1 MRVLHI
7 TTDDTGGAG
16 LCCLRIH
23 KALID
28 MGVDSK
34 VVTLRNQQHAMG
46 EYSFGYIKSL
56 ISKIP
61 SIMLRMVGLVVTEK
75 NEVRRL
81 CIETGGAYSLPRSS
95 INLLNCKWVKWADV
109 IHLHWVNNYLD
120 YHSFLCA
127 INKPIVWTLHDE
139 NLFYG
144 IAHYSDSLLP
154 EHPLEKKY
162 AHIKRDALFHVKRQ
176 GIVILSEFFRK
187 KFGFHE
193 LLQGCEVRVIN
204 NPIDT
209 NSFKPVDRRL
219 ARLKLG
225 LHQDEILIGF
235 MATPITVERKG
246 LDVLSRVIESMDN
259 PKIKI
264 LAIGDNPNNYA
275 RPNVIS
281 VGMKRGAEAISEA
294 LSAANYFA
302 MPSYHE
308 AFAQSPMEAMA
319 CGLPVVVFPV
329 SGTQE
334 LVNERNGIVC
344 DNFTPDALRRG
355 IETLMNRHYDPV
367 EIRKD
372 MNSRFSPETI
382 AHKYIELY
390 EIISKKL

>member
-7 TTDDTGGAG
+7 TTDDAGGAG

-23 KALID
+23 KALLD
-28 MGVDSK
+28 MGVESK
-34 VVTLRNQQHAMG
+34 VVTLRNQQHAIG
-46 EYSFGYIKSL
+46 EYSFGFIKNL

-61 SIMLRMVGLVVTEK
+61 SIVFRMMGLIVTEK

-95 INLLNCKWVKWADV
+95 VNLLSCKWVRWADI

-120 YHSFLCA
+120 YSSFLCG
-127 INKPIVWTLHDE
+127 IDKPVIWTLHDE
-139 NLFYG
+139 NFFYG
-144 IAHYSDSLLP
+144 IAHYSDFLLP

-162 AHIKRDALFHVKRQ
+162 AQIKRETLFHVKRL
-176 GIVILSEFFRK
+176 GVVLLSEYFWK
-187 KFGFHE
+187 KFRDHE
-193 LLQGCEVRVIN
+193 LLQGCEVRIIN

-209 NSFKPVDRRL
+209 NSFKPIDRQS

-225 LHQDEILIGF
+225 LPQDDILIGF
-235 MATPITVERKG
+235 IAAPITVERKG
-246 LDVLSRVIESMDN
+246 LEVLSQVIESMGN
-259 PKIKI
+259 PKLKI
-264 LAIGDNPNNYA
+264 LAIGGNPNNYA

-281 VGMKRGAEAISEA
+281 VGMMRGAEAISEA

-302 MPSYHE
+302 MPSHQE

-329 SGTQE
+329 SGTSE

-344 DNFTPDALRRG
+344 DNFTPEALRRG

-372 MNSRFSPETI
+372 MISRFSPGAI
-382 AHKYIELY
+382 AHKYIDLY
-390 EIISKKL
+390 RVLSNN